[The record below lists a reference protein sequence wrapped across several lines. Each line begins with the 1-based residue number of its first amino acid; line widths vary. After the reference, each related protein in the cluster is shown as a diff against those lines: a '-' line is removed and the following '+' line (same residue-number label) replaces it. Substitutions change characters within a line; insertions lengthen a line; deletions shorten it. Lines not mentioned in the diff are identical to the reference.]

1 MWLEA
6 DVCSRIL
13 HKGMLEEAYGSE
25 ETRRP
30 TVLRWWKHFKCNRRV
45 VGDACCSGLSTA
57 ITDVS
62 IKEAN
67 DLLMQD
73 RILKTTAIICTQSC
87 ELLVPFVYSIINYCV
102 HGKL

>member
-1 MWLEA
+1 MWLKA
-6 DVCSRIL
+6 DVCSRVL
-13 HKGMLEEAYGSE
+13 HEGILEEAYRSE
-25 ETRRP
+25 KTRRP
-30 TVLRWWKHFKCNRRV
+30 TVLRWKHFKCNRRV
-45 VGDACCSGLSTA
+45 VGDARCSGLSTA

-87 ELLVPFVYSIINYCV
+87 E
-102 HGKL
+102 